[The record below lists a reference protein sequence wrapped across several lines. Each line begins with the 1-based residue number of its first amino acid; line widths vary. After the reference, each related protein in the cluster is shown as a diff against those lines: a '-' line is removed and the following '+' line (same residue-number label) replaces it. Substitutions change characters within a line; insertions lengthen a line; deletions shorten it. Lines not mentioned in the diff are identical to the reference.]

1 MTALPPSI
9 RDVLERQLF
18 YIVMLGFTG
27 HRPIRWRIERASK
40 IPENIVGVQFEET
53 RHRDLSQR

>member
-1 MTALPPSI
+1 
-9 RDVLERQLF
+9 
-18 YIVMLGFTG
+18 MLGFTG